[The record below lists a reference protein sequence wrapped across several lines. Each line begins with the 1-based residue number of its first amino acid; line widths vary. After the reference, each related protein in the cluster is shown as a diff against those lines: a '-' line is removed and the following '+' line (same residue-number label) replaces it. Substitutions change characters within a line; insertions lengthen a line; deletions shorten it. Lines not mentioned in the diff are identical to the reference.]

1 VERHLSVA
9 CVTSGIIDQ
18 YVLHVWLRVDWSGV
32 RGGVRILVQDW
43 VHLFAGEVKVRCHGL
58 RRVLWA
64 QALISCERGVIL
76 ILLQIMGLLMSR
88 LYLGLIRLCI
98 SAWALLLPTRGCL
111 LAWSIAITC
120 FQNIIDVYLLRGI
133 GNPGHCALPGCR
145 VSRIVEVCT
154 GIYLG
159 RTNLLLVRYNAQ
171 VLTRMVA

>member
-1 VERHLSVA
+1 MICPGCRGLQDVRVVPDCNTASHHALPCLLGLPVQVERHLSVA

-88 LYLGLIRLCI
+88 LYLGLIR
-98 SAWALLLPTRGCL
+98 
-111 LAWSIAITC
+111 
-120 FQNIIDVYLLRGI
+120 
-133 GNPGHCALPGCR
+133 H
-145 VSRIVEVCT
+145 
-154 GIYLG
+154 
-159 RTNLLLVRYNAQ
+159 
-171 VLTRMVA
+171 